1 MNVKLQW
8 KSYGAAVLG
17 MLWAL
22 RLLAV
27 PVQAAPAVSAQC
39 AVVYDTLS
47 GEFLYEKAPDQ
58 RSLIASTTKIM
69 TGYLVA
75 ELCDPDQLVTI
86 PAGACG
92 IEGSSLYLKPGEMLT
107 VLDLLYGLMLHSGND
122 AAVALALTAKGSE
135 AAFVQAMNERAAR
148 LGLTNTHFANPHG
161 LDDDGNYST
170 ARDLA
175 RLAAA
180 ALENE
185 LFAQVVAT
193 TTIQIPG
200 RSLHNHNKLLWR
212 YDGADGVKT
221 GFTKAAGRILV
232 SSATR
237 GGRRLVAVTL
247 NAPDDWQ
254 DHAALLDEGFAG
266 YQLCTVLR
274 AGEPFAALPLAQGA
288 GAYAVIAPDRE
299 VQVLLAPGER
309 ITCRLLAPRFL
320 YGPAPTGQQAAEIRV
335 CLHGKAV
342 ASCAGVV
349 VRTEA

>member
-1 MNVKLQW
+1 MNRQ
-8 KSYGAAVLG
+8 
-17 MLWAL
+17 
-22 RLLAV
+22 
-27 PVQAAPAVSAQC
+27 VQ
-39 AVVYDTLS
+39 
-47 GEFLYEKAPDQ
+47 
-58 RSLIASTTKIM
+58 
-69 TGYLVA
+69 
-75 ELCDPDQLVTI
+75 
-86 PAGACG
+86 
-92 IEGSSLYLKPGEMLT
+92 
-107 VLDLLYGLMLHSGND
+107 
-122 AAVALALTAKGSE
+122 
-135 AAFVQAMNERAAR
+135 R
-148 LGLTNTHFANPHG
+148 LGLQHTHFANPHG

-185 LFAQVVAT
+185 QFAQVVAT

-200 RSLHNHNKLLWR
+200 RSLHNHTKLLWR

-320 YGPAPTGQQAAEIRV
+320 YGPAPTGRQAAEIRV